1 MVNLYV
7 SLIRKGLWTLD
18 RVPEP
23 WHAAV
28 EAELAEEK

>member
-7 SLIRKGLWTLD
+7 SLIRKGLWTLG

-23 WHAAV
+23 WHDAV
-28 EAELAEEK
+28 EAELEK